1 MEINETV
8 NTISGTAQLRN
19 VVALLTGVE
28 RAENRP
34 AHLPGLVCFYGP
46 SGWGKSYAA
55 AYVSNV
61 KNAYYVEL
69 KSTWTVKYLLQA
81 ICREMGISYASGDT
95 LAMLGEMVTE
105 QLILSERT
113 LIIDEFDYLVDK
125 NKVDVIR
132 DLFEGS
138 AAPIILIGEEQLPNK
153 LKRWERTHGRILDFI
168 PAQPAS
174 FEDAQALRDLY
185 CKKVKIANDL
195 LNEICKSAR
204 GSVRRICVNLERIQ
218 QTAITMGKREIT
230 LADWGNTAFF
240 TGDAPTRR
248 V

>member
-1 MEINETV
+1 MEQTTDV
-8 NTISGTAQLRN
+8 NNAQTAQLRN
-19 VVALLTGVE
+19 VIALLTGVE

-55 AYVSNV
+55 AYVANV

-81 ICREMGISYASGDT
+81 ICREMSISYSNSDT
-95 LAMLGEMVTE
+95 LAVLGEMVTE
-105 QLILSERT
+105 QLILSGRA
-113 LIIDEFDYLVDK
+113 LIIDEFDYLVDR
-125 NKVDVIR
+125 NKVDVVR

-138 AAPIILIGEEQLPNK
+138 AAPVILIGEEQLPNK

-174 FEDAQALRDLY
+174 FEDAQALRNLY
-185 CKKVKIANDL
+185 CKKVKIADDL
-195 LNEICKSAR
+195 LEEVCKSAR

-218 QTAITMGKREIT
+218 QTAITMAMREIG
-230 LADWGNTAFF
+230 LSDWNEPFF
-240 TGDAPTRR
+240 TGDAPLRR

>member
-1 MEINETV
+1 MEQTTDV
-8 NTISGTAQLRN
+8 NNAQTAQLRN
-19 VVALLTGVE
+19 VIALLTGVE

-55 AYVSNV
+55 AYVANV

-69 KSTWTVKYLLQA
+69 KTTWTVKYLLQA
-81 ICREMGISYASGDT
+81 ICREMSISYSNSDT
-95 LAMLGEMVTE
+95 LAVLGEMVTE
-105 QLILSERT
+105 QLILSGRA
-113 LIIDEFDYLVDK
+113 LIIDEFDYLVDR
-125 NKVDVIR
+125 NKVDVVR

-138 AAPIILIGEEQLPNK
+138 AAPVILIGEEQLPNK

-185 CKKVKIANDL
+185 CKKVKIADDL
-195 LNEICKSAR
+195 LEEVCKSAR

-218 QTAITMGKREIT
+218 QTAITMAMREIG
-230 LADWGNTAFF
+230 LSDWNEPFF
-240 TGDAPTRR
+240 TGDAPLRR

>member
-1 MEINETV
+1 MEQMTDV
-8 NTISGTAQLRN
+8 NNAQTAQLRN
-19 VVALLTGVE
+19 VIALLTGVE

-55 AYVSNV
+55 AYVANV

-81 ICREMGISYASGDT
+81 ICREMSISYSNSDT
-95 LAMLGEMVTE
+95 LAVLGEMVTE
-105 QLILSERT
+105 QLILSGRA
-113 LIIDEFDYLVDK
+113 LIIDEFDYLVDR
-125 NKVDVIR
+125 NKVDVVR

-138 AAPIILIGEEQLPNK
+138 AAPVILIGEEQLPNK

-185 CKKVKIANDL
+185 CKKVKIADDL
-195 LNEICKSAR
+195 LEEVCKSAR

-218 QTAITMGKREIT
+218 QTAITMAMREIG
-230 LADWGNTAFF
+230 LSDWNEPFF
-240 TGDAPTRR
+240 TGDAPLRR

>member
-1 MEINETV
+1 MEQTTDV
-8 NTISGTAQLRN
+8 NNAQTAQLRN
-19 VVALLTGVE
+19 VIALLTGVE

-55 AYVSNV
+55 AYVANV

-81 ICREMGISYASGDT
+81 ICREMSISYSNSDT
-95 LAMLGEMVTE
+95 LAVLGEMVTE
-105 QLILSERT
+105 QLILSGRA
-113 LIIDEFDYLVDK
+113 LIIDEFDYLVDR
-125 NKVDVIR
+125 NKVDVVR

-138 AAPIILIGEEQLPNK
+138 AAPVILIGEEQLPNK

-174 FEDAQALRDLY
+174 FDDAQALRDLY
-185 CKKVKIANDL
+185 CKKVKIADDL
-195 LNEICKSAR
+195 LEEVCKSAR

-218 QTAITMGKREIT
+218 QTAITMAMREIG
-230 LADWGNTAFF
+230 LSDWNEPFF
-240 TGDAPTRR
+240 TGDAPLRR

>member
-1 MEINETV
+1 MEQTTDV
-8 NTISGTAQLRN
+8 NNAQTAQLRN
-19 VVALLTGVE
+19 VIALLTGVE

-55 AYVSNV
+55 AYVANV

-81 ICREMGISYASGDT
+81 ICREMSISYSNSDT
-95 LAMLGEMVTE
+95 LAVLGEMVTE
-105 QLILSERT
+105 QLILSGRA
-113 LIIDEFDYLVDK
+113 LIIDEFDYLVDR
-125 NKVDVIR
+125 NKVDVVR

-138 AAPIILIGEEQLPNK
+138 AAPVILIGEEQLPNK

-185 CKKVKIANDL
+185 CKKVKIRDDL
-195 LNEICKSAR
+195 LEEVCKSAR

-218 QTAITMGKREIT
+218 QTAITMAKREIGLT
-230 LADWGNTAFF
+230 DWNEPFF
-240 TGDAPTRR
+240 TGDAPLRR